1 MPHEDTEDNF
11 LERASSDTS
20 VCLSAWYVPK
30 THGNGWKTF
39 EASNV
44 VVIFR
49 APCARYWYGDEATN
63 RANEIDY
70 DSYFDSVINYYSSF
84 VVGTYYSSFTLALD
98 SYYSSTLLS
107 YYYSNTVW
115 DEATNRTNET
125 ASETDVDAPF
135 DNVTESVR
143 ACSNYLLACADTA
156 ALPF

>member
-1 MPHEDTEDNF
+1 M
-11 LERASSDTS
+11 
-20 VCLSAWYVPK
+20 
-30 THGNGWKTF
+30 
-39 EASNV
+39 

-49 APCARYWYGDEATN
+49 ASCARYWYGDEATN

-84 VVGTYYSSFTLALD
+84 VVGTYYSSFTDLALD

-107 YYYSNTVW
+107 YYYSNIVW

-125 ASETDVDAPF
+125 ASETDVDASF
-135 DNVTESVR
+135 DNVTESAR
-143 ACSNYLLACADTA
+143 ACSNFSLACADTA